1 MKKYLMFMLAAA
13 LFASCSDDDKLPKEE
28 ETPGDTNFEEHDGYF
43 VYHGETYKTV
53 KLDNGTTWMAE
64 PLRYVPEGYTPSS
77 DPTADSH
84 IWYPYKLIV
93 EDDNKATADD
103 AEALT
108 DEISI
113 KKLGYF
119 YDMYIALGGKEVT
132 EDNCYEFER
141 VQGICP
147 EDGIFRHVKN
157 CSIFVVFPIKQWT
170 KQETRKM
177 KMPFSMMQT
186 MEEEI

>member
-13 LFASCSDDDKLPKEE
+13 LFASCSDDEKLPKED

-43 VYHGETYKTV
+43 VYYGETYKTI
-53 KLDNGTTWMAE
+53 KLANGTTWMAE

-93 EDDNKATADD
+93 EDGNTKLTADG

-108 DEISI
+108 DEASI

-119 YDMYIALGGKEVT
+119 YDMYIALGSKEVT
-132 EDNCYEFER
+132 EENCYEFEGA
-141 VQGICP
+141 QGICP
-147 EDGIFRHVKN
+147 EGWHIPTREEFLNLCGLSNAAVG
-157 CSIFVVFPIKQWT
+157 
-170 KQETRKM
+170 ETGNK
-177 KMPFSMMQT
+177 KK
-186 MEEEI
+186 